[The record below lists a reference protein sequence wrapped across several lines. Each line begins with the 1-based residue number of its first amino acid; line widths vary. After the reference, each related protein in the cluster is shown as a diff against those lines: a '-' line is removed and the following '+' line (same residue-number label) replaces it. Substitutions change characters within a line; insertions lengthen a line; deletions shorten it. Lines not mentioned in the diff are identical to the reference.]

1 MKTTYF
7 NPASVTV
14 MSDNGKP
21 LELGKVTTGN
31 ILLKEGNVFVVMPQD
46 VRPWK
51 HAAHNPL
58 IYEGRFFS
66 SRQKQNRNISL
77 HGVIS
82 GETNLYEAYNQ
93 ARVELD
99 EFFTKLE
106 ALV

>member
-1 MKTTYF
+1 MRKQVF
-7 NPASVTV
+7 EKVTV
-14 MSDNGKP
+14 TVLSDTNKSVEP
-21 LELGKVTTGN
+21 GKVTSA
-31 ILLKEGNVFVVMPQD
+31 NVVVKAADDIVVMPQD

-66 SRQKQNRNISL
+66 SRQKQNGNISL

>member
-1 MKTTYF
+1 MITRYIKTEKV
-7 NPASVTV
+7 AVI
-14 MSDNGKP
+14 SDNNEP
-21 LELGKVTTGN
+21 LEPGKVTSGN
-31 ILLKEGNVFVVMPQD
+31 ILLKEDNVLVLMPQD

-66 SRQKQNRNISL
+66 SRQKQNGNISL